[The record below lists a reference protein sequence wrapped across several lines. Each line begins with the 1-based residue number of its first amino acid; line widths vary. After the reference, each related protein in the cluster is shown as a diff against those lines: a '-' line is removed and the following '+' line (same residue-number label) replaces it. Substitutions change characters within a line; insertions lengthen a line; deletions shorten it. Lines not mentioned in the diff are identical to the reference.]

1 MELKKI
7 RYFLRIVETGSLTRA
22 AASLYLTQP
31 TLSRFLARLEEEA
44 GMKLFHRTPEG
55 VLRLTQAGE
64 CYRAA
69 ACRIDALWTQ
79 LEKDLDRMN
88 TGGKQQL
95 RLGIDG
101 DCLQP
106 FAAACAEA
114 VMERFPE
121 VSVSV
126 FCAGSHE
133 IQNNIAQGLLDIGMT
148 AFSQQDPR
156 LSCLQ
161 CTSSEMQLVVS
172 RSHPLA
178 VHACPP
184 DGQKPDRLS
193 LHSLP
198 AGTAFALMQRP
209 SVLRNTADAY
219 MEKQRF
225 SPLIH
230 QTYMR
235 HGSIVRVLT
244 GKEPLV
250 GFCPENNRSE
260 KLAYIPLDPPF
271 FYTRGIFCRK
281 SSPLSAPEKML
292 VDLLREHSGLRILDE

>member
-7 RYFLRIVETGSLTRA
+7 RYFLRIVECGSLTRA

-44 GMKLFHRTPEG
+44 GIKLFHRTSEG
-55 VLRLTQAGE
+55 ILRLTEAGE
-64 CYRAA
+64 AYREAA
-69 ACRIDALWTQ
+69 YQIDTIWSQ
-79 LEKDLDRMN
+79 LGKDLDRMKS
-88 TGGKQQL
+88 GHMQDI

-101 DCLQP
+101 DFLQP

-126 FCAGSHE
+126 FCAGSQE
-133 IQNNIAQGLLDIGMT
+133 IQDNIAQGLLDTGMA
-148 AFSQQDPR
+148 AFSRQDPR

-161 CTSSEMQLVVS
+161 CTSSEMNLVVS
-172 RSHPLA
+172 RTHPLA
-178 VHACPP
+178 VHAY
-184 DGQKPDRLS
+184 R
-193 LHSLP
+193 P
-198 AGTAFALMQRP
+198 AGPEARRISLQELPPGSAFALMQKP
-209 SVLRNTADAY
+209 TVLRETADTY

-225 SPLIH
+225 SPLVRQI
-230 QTYMR
+230 YMR

-244 GKEPLV
+244 GKEPLI
-250 GFCPENNRSE
+250 GFCPENNLSE
-260 KLAYIPLDPPF
+260 NLAYIAPDPPF

-281 SSPLSAPEKML
+281 DKPLSPPEEML
-292 VDLLREHSGLRILDE
+292 VSLLRDHPDTRSLDE